1 MKWHRRVQAQTVR
14 YLPARK
20 KKISPTIIEKGLV
33 MKKIVFAVIMVPEYA
48 SLSAE
53 MFVFFSWRFLHDED
67 EFSSLLPEIKRKL
80 HD

>member
-1 MKWHRRVQAQTVR
+1 
-14 YLPARK
+14 
-20 KKISPTIIEKGLV
+20 